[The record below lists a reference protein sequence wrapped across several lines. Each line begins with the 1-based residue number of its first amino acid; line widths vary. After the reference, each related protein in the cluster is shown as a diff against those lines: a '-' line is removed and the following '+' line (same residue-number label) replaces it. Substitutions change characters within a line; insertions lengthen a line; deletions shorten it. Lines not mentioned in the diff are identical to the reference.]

1 MAGVAAAGQGARVV
15 RSPDCSHDCRPR
27 GDGDAKHH
35 LDEAAIRC
43 ETDRPLREVDSGAH
57 GARRGGGGWCR
68 GGWWRGAHG
77 SEREQRVGADSE
89 HGCSSGRRGVS
100 GGDVQQHALLSSAAT
115 DIRTDSQ
122 CSNFTGMGV
131 FAQGN
136 GLVLPRTFLR
146 NAQAALKRSKA
157 FREPYATPQRAQRAR
172 SLHVVSKCASR
183 TTGKKCVPRLDQQE
197 RLLAILQVVQRRCSR

>member
-1 MAGVAAAGQGARVV
+1 MPSASGRSLCSVVKIRSQAPINGGCSGGSKELV
-15 RSPDCSHDCRPR
+15 RSPDCSQDSRLR

-35 LDEAAIRC
+35 LDEAAILR
-43 ETDRPLREVDSGAH
+43 ETERPAPRIAAREVDSGAH
-57 GARRGGGGWCR
+57 GARRGAGGARAG
-68 GGWWRGAHG
+68 GAHG

-172 SLHVVSKCASR
+172 SLHVVSK
-183 TTGKKCVPRLDQQE
+183 
-197 RLLAILQVVQRRCSR
+197 